1 MRAEK
6 TRPLKEIWS
15 DYHRS
20 GDPKIREKLIQLCMP
35 LIRHVVG
42 KIAEQLPPH
51 IDREDLMEAGI
62 FGLIDAIERYDVRD
76 NAKFETYAMLRA
88 RGAVMDELRSRDF
101 VPRTLRKRM
110 RQIDG
115 ARAALMAENDA
126 MPTTDELA
134 KALNI
139 DRDELEATLTEV
151 DNIASVTSLYD
162 RPERSGREGTRMLD
176 MLVDTKS
183 TSPASSMEVEE
194 KKRVLSRF
202 IQELPEQERLVI
214 TLYYYEGMLLKEIG
228 EIFNVTESRISQ
240 VRSRALMLL
249 KNRMKQA
256 QE

>member
-1 MRAEK
+1 VRAEK
-6 TRPLKEIWS
+6 KRPLKEIWR
-15 DYHRS
+15 DYHTS
-20 GDPKIREKLIQLCMP
+20 GDPKIREKLIQLCIP

-42 KIAEQLPPH
+42 KIAEQLPPY

-76 NAKFETYAMLRA
+76 SAKFETYAMLRV

-101 VPRTLRKRM
+101 VPRTLRRRM

-115 ARAALMAENDA
+115 ARAALMAENDTI
-126 MPTTDELA
+126 PTTDELA

-151 DNIASVTSLYD
+151 DNIASITSLYD
-162 RPERSGREGTRMLD
+162 RPERSERNGTRMLD
-176 MLVDTKS
+176 MLVDTRS
-183 TSPASSMEVEE
+183 TSPASLMEVEE
-194 KKRVLSRF
+194 KKRLLTRY